1 MSKCFISYRHT
12 KPDEDLARFLEKF
25 LGGHDHKVFLDTQI
39 QVGTEW
45 VKEIERQIKCAEFFI
60 VLLSKESILS
70 GMVRQE
76 VKLAHELAKKRGKR
90 FMILPIR
97 VDFTGEL
104 PYDLAAYL
112 DRIQYALWRKEEDF
126 NNISQQVLTAI
137 DRHEQLPLK
146 KEPVESGEEYISAE
160 GLQGLFDV
168 TDAIGAPL
176 PEADPRIIPGV
187 ELETGTVKLDSPFY
201 VKRKADREIIEQI
214 QKKGTT
220 VIVKGP
226 RQMGKSSLLVRAQA
240 EAKKHR
246 QQCCYLDFQ
255 FIDQAHLTGLD
266 TLFQYLAR
274 KICRVF
280 KTAVKPGDCWD
291 EYLGS
296 KENITEFIKE
306 ALLEKAAS
314 PVLIL
319 MDEVDRLFNQPFRDD
334 FFSTIRGWHNLRAAE
349 ACWNNLDLV
358 IAHSTEPY
366 LWIQDINQS
375 PFNVGFRI
383 ELADFDFQQ
392 VNELN
397 AKHGRPLKKDGEIQE
412 LIDLTGGQPYLVRL
426 ALYTMVK
433 SNFGVS
439 QLKETATGGRGHF
452 GDHLRQI
459 LWRLQ
464 GENGLS
470 QSLRQVLR
478 KGACDY
484 EPHFLRLRS
493 AGLIKGE
500 TRDNVQM
507 RCQLYEDYL
516 KKHL

>member
-1 MSKCFISYRHT
+1 
-12 KPDEDLARFLEKF
+12 
-25 LGGHDHKVFLDTQI
+25 
-39 QVGTEW
+39 
-45 VKEIERQIKCAEFFI
+45 
-60 VLLSKESILS
+60 
-70 GMVRQE
+70 
-76 VKLAHELAKKRGKR
+76 
-90 FMILPIR
+90 
-97 VDFTGEL
+97 
-104 PYDLAAYL
+104 
-112 DRIQYALWRKEEDF
+112 
-126 NNISQQVLTAI
+126 
-137 DRHEQLPLK
+137 
-146 KEPVESGEEYISAE
+146 
-160 GLQGLFDV
+160 
-168 TDAIGAPL
+168 
-176 PEADPRIIPGV
+176 
-187 ELETGTVKLDSPFY
+187 
-201 VKRKADREIIEQI
+201 
-214 QKKGTT
+214 
-220 VIVKGP
+220 
-226 RQMGKSSLLVRAQA
+226 
-240 EAKKHR
+240 
-246 QQCCYLDFQ
+246 
-255 FIDQAHLTGLD
+255 
-266 TLFQYLAR
+266 
-274 KICRVF
+274 
-280 KTAVKPGDCWD
+280 
-291 EYLGS
+291 
-296 KENITEFIKE
+296 
-306 ALLEKAAS
+306 LLEKAAS

>member
-12 KPDEDLARFLEKF
+12 KPDEDLVQFLKKF
-25 LGGHDHKVFLDTQI
+25 LGEHDHNVFLDTQI
-39 QVGTEW
+39 QLGTEW
-45 VKEIERQIKCAEFFI
+45 IKEIERQIKSAEFFI

-70 GMVRQE
+70 DMVRQE
-76 VKLAHELAKKRGKR
+76 VKLAHQLVKKRGKR
-90 FMILPIR
+90 FIILPIR
-97 VDFTGEL
+97 VDFIGEL

-112 DRIQYALWRKEEDF
+112 DRIHYALWRKEED
-126 NNISQQVLTAI
+126 SQDIARQVLAAI
-137 DRHEQLPLK
+137 ERHEQLPLK
-146 KEPVESGEEYISAE
+146 KEPAEPGEEDVSAV
-160 GLQGLFDV
+160 GLQGLFDA

-176 PEADPRIIPGV
+176 PKADPRVIPQL
-187 ELETGTVKLDSPFY
+187 ELETGTIKLDSPFY

-214 QKKGTT
+214 QKKGAT

-240 EAKKHR
+240 EAKKHQ

-255 FIDQAHLTGLD
+255 FIDPVHLTGLD
-266 TLFQYLAR
+266 TLFHYLAR

-291 EYLGS
+291 DYLGS
-296 KENITEFIKE
+296 KENITEFIKA
-306 ALLEKAAS
+306 ALLEQAQS

-349 ACWNNLDLV
+349 ECWNNLNLV
-358 IAHSTEPY
+358 MAHCTEHY

-375 PFNVGFRI
+375 PFNVGYKI
-383 ELADFDFQQ
+383 ELEDFDFQQ
-392 VNELN
+392 VKELN
-397 AKHGRPLKKDGEIQE
+397 TRHGIPLKTDGEIQE
-412 LIDLTGGQPYLVRL
+412 LLDLTGGQPYLVRL
-426 ALYTMVK
+426 ALYFMVK
-433 SNFGVS
+433 SKYDIS
-439 QLKETATGGRGHF
+439 QLKEKAAEDRGPF

-464 GENGLS
+464 GKNGLS
-470 QSLRQVLR
+470 DSLRQVLR
-478 KGACDY
+478 KGMCDY

-493 AGLIKGE
+493 AGVVKGE
-500 TRDNVQM
+500 TRHSVLM
-507 RCQLYEDYL
+507 RCRLYEDYL

>member
-214 QKKGTT
+214 QKKRHHGYCQRPAANGQEFA
-220 VIVKGP
+220 VGP
-226 RQMGKSSLLVRAQA
+226 GPGRSEKTPAAVLLPGFSIYRSSTLNRA
-240 EAKKHR
+240 R
-246 QQCCYLDFQ
+246 YL
-255 FIDQAHLTGLD
+255 IP
-266 TLFQYLAR
+266 
-274 KICRVF
+274 I
-280 KTAVKPGDCWD
+280 PG
-291 EYLGS
+291 
-296 KENITEFIKE
+296 
-306 ALLEKAAS
+306 
-314 PVLIL
+314 P
-319 MDEVDRLFNQPFRDD
+319 Q
-334 FFSTIRGWHNLRAAE
+334 
-349 ACWNNLDLV
+349 DL
-358 IAHSTEPY
+358 PR
-366 LWIQDINQS
+366 
-375 PFNVGFRI
+375 F
-383 ELADFDFQQ
+383 
-392 VNELN
+392 
-397 AKHGRPLKKDGEIQE
+397 
-412 LIDLTGGQPYLVRL
+412 
-426 ALYTMVK
+426 
-433 SNFGVS
+433 
-439 QLKETATGGRGHF
+439 
-452 GDHLRQI
+452 
-459 LWRLQ
+459 
-464 GENGLS
+464 
-470 QSLRQVLR
+470 
-478 KGACDY
+478 
-484 EPHFLRLRS
+484 
-493 AGLIKGE
+493 
-500 TRDNVQM
+500 
-507 RCQLYEDYL
+507 
-516 KKHL
+516 